1 MKIIGLTG
9 SIAMG
14 KSEVA
19 HILKKHGVPV
29 LESDAVVHDI
39 YEDGSGAE
47 ILRNEFAA
55 AVKGKV
61 VQRNVLSKT
70 VLGAP
75 QKLQRLEE
83 LIHPLV
89 KARQAGF
96 IAEQRKKGAGV
107 VVLDIPLLFETGD
120 PPAFDAVI
128 VVSAPEERQRQW
140 ALSRKAMTEE
150 KFRAILSR
158 QMPDSE
164 KRKRASHVIKND
176 GSLADLEKKT
186 LNVLNQIMAEEKR
199 I

>member
-1 MKIIGLTG
+1 VKLIALTG

-19 HILKKHGVPV
+19 RILKEHGVPV

-39 YEDGSGAE
+39 YADGSGAE
-47 ILRNEFAA
+47 VLRNEFRN
-55 AVKGKV
+55 AVQGNV
-61 VQRNVLSKT
+61 VQRDVLSNM

-89 KARQAGF
+89 KARQADF
-96 IAEQRKKGAGV
+96 IAEQRKKGASA
-107 VVLDIPLLFETGD
+107 VVLDIPLLFETAD
-120 PPAFDAVI
+120 PSAFDAAI

-140 ALSRKAMTEE
+140 ALSRKGMTEE
-150 KFRAILSR
+150 KFRSILSR

-164 KRKRASHVIKND
+164 KRKRATHIIEND

-186 LNVLNQIMAEEKR
+186 RNVLNQIIAEEKS